1 MFIHVDR
8 KPDKALMED
17 VIFDAFEKIRTNS
30 SQKKQIQKETI
41 LRIIK
46 EFGFEKNQD
55 QLLFALRVERSSED
69 NMEEIKERVFSKLS
83 YKQDLFTLLHHDINK
98 KEKNEV
104 LKRNSKIHM
113 IYDIHNT
120 IKEADMKSWIR
131 IMEEY
136 INDGKISKEDIQY
149 IKEQTQNAS
158 GDFYEKRETDSRF
171 RSILKTIK
179 EEQDD
184 SWNTIEDYV
193 HITRNRVAHGI
204 YHSIKQTDKLIKEIV
219 KSMSKDEK
227 QEAKNLLK
235 EKRTSWD
242 IFVMFSDFDKR
253 VEEILSQQ

>member
-1 MFIHVDR
+1 
-8 KPDKALMED
+8 MED
-17 VIFDAFEKIRTNS
+17 IIFDTFEKIRTNS

-120 IKEADMKSWIR
+120 IKEADMRSWIR

-136 INDGKISKEDIQY
+136 VNDGKISKEDVEYVNDGKISKEDVEY
-149 IKEQTQNAS
+149 IKKQTQNAS
-158 GDFYEKRETDSRF
+158 GDFYEKRETDTRF
-171 RSILKTIK
+171 SSILKTIE

-184 SWNTIEDYV
+184 SWSTIGDYV

-204 YHSIKQTDKLIKEIV
+204 YHSIKQWDKLMKEIV

-253 VEEILSQQ
+253 VEEILSQ